1 MAIDLTGSA
10 SALLSGIRE
19 RTVSSVDLLEAHAHW
34 IESFNPEINA
44 VVATDLD
51 CAKERAK
58 EADDAA
64 NRGEW
69 WGPLHGL
76 PMTVKDAFEVKGVVS
91 TGGSPK
97 WKENVPQ
104 KHADAAQRLVDAGA
118 IIFGKTNVPSLSDDF
133 QTYNEIY
140 GTTNNPWD
148 LSRTPGGS
156 SGGAAAAVAAGMT
169 PLELGSDIGGSI
181 RTPAHFCGVYGH
193 KPSYGLI
200 SMQGHIPPPPGCLN
214 AGDTLS
220 VAGPLA
226 RSAADLELALSVL
239 AGPRTADAVAWN
251 LKLPPPRHEKLK
263 DFRVAV
269 WPDDPYCPVERAVV
283 TAITEAADQLA
294 DSGAMVEETRP
305 DFTLEE
311 NDHLYW
317 NLLSPVIST
326 AYPQKVIDRLKE
338 IVETS
343 SPDDRSPQVRR
354 ARGALIPHR
363 EWLSANERRHRL
375 RAKWHQFF
383 HKWDVFIC
391 PTTIVTAFR
400 HLQSPGFFD
409 RELTVNGET
418 RPYVDLMVWAGLAV
432 NGHLPA
438 TNVPIGSDEK
448 GLPIGMQVVGPYL
461 EDRTAIKFAEL
472 LESACSRFVPPPL
485 T

>member
-1 MAIDLTGSA
+1 MEIDLTGSA

-133 QTYNEIY
+133 QT
-140 GTTNNPWD
+140 
-148 LSRTPGGS
+148 
-156 SGGAAAAVAAGMT
+156 
-169 PLELGSDIGGSI
+169 
-181 RTPAHFCGVYGH
+181 HFCGVYGH

-283 TAITEAADQLA
+283 TAIPEAADQLA

-375 RAKWHQFF
+375 RAKWHQLF